1 MGGQPSRMQLASA
14 HEKAVVDRLHDL
26 SMEDEEFDE
35 KTLDGHALR
44 NAEGLPINVLKS
56 WQSDILSDPK
66 NKLAL
71 TALRAANP
79 RNVLTSGPI
88 LQADQQI
95 FNIKIPFEGGPIT
108 NQRSSGRCWL
118 FASTNVFRVALMK
131 RYKLDSFELSQSYLF
146 FWDKLEKSNWFLEQI
161 IDTAGEDIE
170 GRLVQA
176 LLGDIVSDGG
186 QWDMVFNLVEKYGLV
201 PQALYPDS
209 WSAMNSGVLNS
220 MVKTKLREFALKLR
234 GMCKKQV
241 SAAALSSAKAK
252 MLREISLIMTL
263 LLGPPPSPDAHFTW
277 EYTDK
282 DGQSHQL
289 VTSPKTFA
297 QNISSS
303 EFRISSSTISSMI
316 SLVHDPRHEAMS
328 LLTVSRLGN
337 IVGGRSVSY
346 VNVEMKTLKAV
357 CIKMLKAGLPIF
369 FGSDVGK
376 FSDSVS
382 GIMDLDLYDYSIGF
396 NTSLLGM
403 TKAERLTT
411 GESQMTHAM
420 VLTAVHVDEKTGSP
434 VRWRVQN
441 SWGTDRGDKGWF
453 VASDAW
459 FDEFVYQAVVDP
471 KFCSKEVTDVLKQE
485 PTVLP
490 LWDPMGSLA

>member
-186 QWDMVFNLVEKYGLV
+186 QWDMV
-201 PQALYPDS
+201 
-209 WSAMNSGVLNS
+209 
-220 MVKTKLREFALKLR
+220 
-234 GMCKKQV
+234 
-241 SAAALSSAKAK
+241 
-252 MLREISLIMTL
+252 L
-263 LLGPPPSPDAHFTW
+263 LF
-277 EYTDK
+277 
-282 DGQSHQL
+282 
-289 VTSPKTFA
+289 V
-297 QNISSS
+297 
-303 EFRISSSTISSMI
+303 
-316 SLVHDPRHEAMS
+316 
-328 LLTVSRLGN
+328 RLH
-337 IVGGRSVSY
+337 
-346 VNVEMKTLKAV
+346 
-357 CIKMLKAGLPIF
+357 
-369 FGSDVGK
+369 
-376 FSDSVS
+376 
-382 GIMDLDLYDYSIGF
+382 SI
-396 NTSLLGM
+396 L
-403 TKAERLTT
+403 
-411 GESQMTHAM
+411 
-420 VLTAVHVDEKTGSP
+420 
-434 VRWRVQN
+434 
-441 SWGTDRGDKGWF
+441 
-453 VASDAW
+453 
-459 FDEFVYQAVVDP
+459 
-471 KFCSKEVTDVLKQE
+471 C
-485 PTVLP
+485 
-490 LWDPMGSLA
+490 